1 MNDMLEVMKARHSV
15 RQYTDKAIEKE
26 KRDVLNTLINEI
38 NRKESLHIQVLY
50 DEPEC
55 FDSFMAHYGKF
66 SGVRN
71 YITLIGKKSSDLD
84 EKIGYFGEEV
94 VLKAQMLGLNSCWV
108 AMTHGKS
115 RAIINKGE
123 KLVCLIAL
131 GYGVTNGVAHT
142 SKPLSK
148 LCDVSD
154 NNIPDWFK
162 KGMEASSLAP
172 TAMNQQKFR
181 FELSKDGTVRLTCQ
195 SGFYT
200 KLDKGIVRYHFEA
213 VSGRKVT
220 EEK

>member
-55 FDSFMAHYGKF
+55 FDSFMTHYGKF

-71 YITLIGKKSSDLD
+71 YIALIGKKSSDLD

-108 AMTHGKS
+108 AITHGKS

-131 GYGVTNGVAHT
+131 GYGVTNGVSHT

-148 LCDVSD
+148 LCNASD
-154 NNIPDWFK
+154 NMPEWFQ

>member
-1 MNDMLEVMKARHSV
+1 MNEILEVMKARHSV
-15 RQYTDKAIEKE
+15 RQYTDKAIERE
-26 KRDVLNTLINEI
+26 KRDVLNALINEI
-38 NRKESLHIQVLY
+38 NRKEGLHIQVLY

-71 YITLIGKKSSDLD
+71 YIALIGKKSSNLD
-84 EKIGYFGEEV
+84 EKLGYFGEEI
-94 VLKAQMLGLNSCWV
+94 VLKAQTLGLNSCWV

-115 RAIINKGE
+115 RAVINKGE
-123 KLVCLIAL
+123 KLVCLISL

-148 LCDVSD
+148 LCNASD
-154 NNIPDWFK
+154 NMPDWFQT
-162 KGMEASSLAP
+162 GMEASSLAP

-181 FELSKDGTVRLTCQ
+181 FELSQDGSVRLTCQ

-200 KLDKGIVRYHFEA
+200 KLDMGIVRYHFEA
-213 VSGRKVT
+213 ATGRKVM